1 MPVEILQ
8 THKLL
13 ASCEDA
19 LAARYTVHKLH
30 EAADKDALLAGLR
43 DRVRGIAGGQVG
55 PELMDKL
62 PKLEIVANFG
72 VGYDSIDTRAA
83 RARNIRVTNTPN
95 VLNDAMA
102 EITIGLMVALAR
114 RLPQGDQHVRQGKW
128 PQGNFPL
135 QTELNG
141 KTVGILGL
149 GRIGK
154 EIALRAQAMKMR
166 VVYHGRNRQ
175 PDEPYIYY
183 DKLVD
188 MARDADWLVLI
199 APGGKSTDGI
209 VSREVLTALGPEGY
223 LVNMGRGTLVDEPAM
238 VDLLK
243 SGGIAGAALDV
254 FDKEPQVPQALFG
267 LDNVVL
273 SPHQGSATHQTRN
286 KMGALVVA
294 NLDAHFAGEP
304 LPSAVV

>member
-1 MPVEILQ
+1 MPEEILQ

-13 ASCEDA
+13 DRCERS
-19 LAARYTVHKLH
+19 LAERFTVHKLH
-30 EAADKDALLAGLR
+30 EAADKDALIR
-43 DRVRGIAGGQVG
+43 DISPRIRAIAGGYVDAT
-55 PELMDKL
+55 LMDKL
-62 PKLEIVANFG
+62 PRLELIANFG
-72 VGYDSIDTRAA
+72 VGYDSIDTKAA
-83 RARNIRVTNTPN
+83 RERKIRVTNTPN

-114 RLPQGDQHVRQGKW
+114 RIPQADQFVRQGKW
-128 PQGNFPL
+128 LKANFPL
-135 QTELNG
+135 LSELNG

-154 EIALRAQAMKMR
+154 EVAARAQAMKMR

-175 PDEPYIYY
+175 PNEPFIYY
-183 DKLVD
+183 DNLTD

-199 APGGKSTDGI
+199 APGGKSTEKI
-209 VSREVLTALGPEGY
+209 VNRAVLTALGPEGF
-223 LVNMGRGTLVDEPAM
+223 LVNVGRGTLVDEPVLVEM
-238 VDLLK
+238 LQ

-254 FDKEPQVPQALFG
+254 FEKEPSVPEALFA

-286 KMGALVVA
+286 KMGDLVVA
-294 NLDAHFAGEP
+294 NLEAHFAGEP
-304 LPSAVV
+304 LLSAVV

>member
-1 MPVEILQ
+1 MPIEILQ

-13 ASCEDA
+13 ASCEQA
-19 LAARYTVHKLH
+19 LAERYTVHKLH
-30 EAADKDALLAGLR
+30 EAADKDALLAEVR
-43 DRVRGIAGGQVG
+43 DRVRGIAGGNAG

-62 PKLEIVANFG
+62 PKLEIIANFG

-83 RARNIRVTNTPN
+83 RERNIRVTNTPN

-102 EITIGLMVALAR
+102 EITIGLMVSLAR
-114 RLPQGDQHVRQGKW
+114 RLPQGDQFVRQGKW
-128 PQGNFPL
+128 KGGAFPL
-135 QTELNG
+135 QAELNG

-154 EIALRAQAMKMR
+154 EIAVRAQAMRMR
-166 VVYHGRNRQ
+166 VVYHGRHRQ
-175 PDEPYIYY
+175 PNEPYVYY

-199 APGGKSTDGI
+199 APGGKSTDKI
-209 VSREVLTALGPEGY
+209 VDRAVLEALGPEGF
-223 LVNMGRGTLVDEPAM
+223 LVNMGRGTLVDEP
-238 VDLLK
+238 VLVELLQT
-243 SGGIAGAALDV
+243 GGIAGAALDV
-254 FDKEPQVPQALFG
+254 FEKEPNVPEALFT

-273 SPHQGSATHQTRN
+273 SPHQGSATHQTRY
-286 KMGALVVA
+286 KMGALVVQ
-294 NLDAHFAGEP
+294 NLEAHFAGEP

>member
-1 MPVEILQ
+1 MPIEILQ

-13 ASCEDA
+13 ASCEQA
-19 LAARYTVHKLH
+19 LAERYTVHKLH
-30 EAADKDALLAGLR
+30 EAADKDALLAEVR
-43 DRVRGIAGGQVG
+43 DRVRGIAGGNAG

-62 PKLEIVANFG
+62 PKLEIIANFG

-83 RARNIRVTNTPN
+83 RERNIRVTNTPN

-102 EITIGLMVALAR
+102 EITIGLMVSLAR
-114 RLPQGDQHVRQGKW
+114 RLPQGDQFVRQGKW
-128 PQGNFPL
+128 KGGAFPL
-135 QTELNG
+135 QAELNG

-154 EIALRAQAMKMR
+154 EIAVRAQAMRMR
-166 VVYHGRNRQ
+166 VVYHGRHRQ
-175 PDEPYIYY
+175 PNEPYVYY

-199 APGGKSTDGI
+199 APGGKSTDKI
-209 VSREVLTALGPEGY
+209 VDRAVLEALGPEGF
-223 LVNMGRGTLVDEPAM
+223 LVNMGRGTLIDEPVLVEM
-238 VDLLK
+238 LQT
-243 SGGIAGAALDV
+243 GGIAGAALDV
-254 FDKEPQVPQALFG
+254 FEKEPNVPEALFT

-273 SPHQGSATHQTRN
+273 SPHQGSATHQTRY
-286 KMGALVVA
+286 KMGALVVQ
-294 NLDAHFAGEP
+294 NLEAHFAGEP